1 MSFIPA
7 LPIGGYGGWR
17 FLNRTMETQQAAFA
31 NSAQTRRDTEYFR
44 ERIGQIETAEQ
55 LVGDRRLLS
64 VALGA
69 FGLQDDLPN
78 RFFIRKVL
86 EEGTLEPRAL
96 ANRLGDKRYAEMSRA
111 FGFDLG
117 VPNTGLSDFPDRI
130 LRAYETRQFEVAVG
144 TADENMRLA
153 LNARR
158 ELAELADRDSSERTK
173 WLTVLGMPP
182 LRQVFETAFGLP
194 QGFGALDLDRQIGV
208 MQQRSRSAFGA
219 EGVSQFGDPERTEQL
234 VQRFLVRAELAAG
247 TISGMARGSAALQL
261 LQGAA
266 MFGGGPPGLFGR

>member
-1 MSFIPA
+1 MSFVPA

-17 FLNRTMETQQAAFA
+17 FLNRTLETQQAAFA

-44 ERIGQIETAEQ
+44 ERIGKIETAEQ
-55 LVGDRRLLS
+55 LVGDRRLLR

-96 ANRLGDKRYAEMSRA
+96 ANRLGDKRYAELSRA

-117 VPNTGLSDFPDRI
+117 IPNTGLSDFPNRI
-130 LRAYETRQFEVAVG
+130 LRAYETRQFEIAVG

-158 ELAELADRDSSERTK
+158 ELTELAGRDSSERTK
-173 WLTVLGMPP
+173 WLTILGMPP
-182 LRQVFETAFGLP
+182 LRQVFETTFGLP
-194 QGFGALDLDRQIGV
+194 RSFGALDLDRQIGV
-208 MQQRSRSAFGA
+208 MQQRSRSVLGA
-219 EGVSQFGDPERTEQL
+219 ETVSQFRDPEKTEKL
-234 VQRFLVRAELAAG
+234 VQRFLVRSDLAAG
-247 TISGMARGSAALQL
+247 NIAATARGSAALQL
-261 LQGAA
+261 LQSATL
-266 MFGGGPPGLFGR
+266 FGGGLPGAFGR